1 MIYSVPA
8 AVAQSRSKLRE
19 YTSRRDIVIVVV
31 VVAVVVVVPMTGFS
45 TRLLA
50 ACVHFCR
57 GGERVKTSGG
67 GVVLVIVS
75 VFLTILYGCYIV
87 YNIIAHRY
95 TADETHFDID
105 T

>member
-1 MIYSVPA
+1 MIYSVPV

-31 VVAVVVVVPMTGFS
+31 VVVVVVPMTEFS

-67 GVVLVIVS
+67 GVVVVIVS
-75 VFLTILYGCYIV
+75 VFLMILYG
-87 YNIIAHRY
+87 RM
-95 TADETHFDID
+95 D
-105 T
+105 TI